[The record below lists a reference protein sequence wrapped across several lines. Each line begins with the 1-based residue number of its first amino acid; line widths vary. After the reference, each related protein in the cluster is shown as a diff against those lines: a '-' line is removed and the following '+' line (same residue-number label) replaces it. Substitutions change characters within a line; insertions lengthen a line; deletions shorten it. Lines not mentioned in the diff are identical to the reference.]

1 MEKLIKNFEKLTYAQ
16 QSELLESLKQTLS
29 KSKPILQHKK
39 LSKECIYCG
48 STHVYKHGTYKN
60 GGTRYRCQNAECM
73 KSFNELSGTAI
84 HAINKKDLW
93 DRFIGL
99 TLESK
104 TLREIAAELNIHVG
118 TAFAWRHKAMEAFE
132 KTFTKEFKG
141 IVESDD
147 VYINFNQKGR
157 RKNLKRI
164 YGGRRGA
171 SDYQVSVMFTLDRYK
186 TYDFKKIKVGA
197 VNSAIL
203 GEKMKDTLSRLNK
216 ENIICTD
223 GSRALEKFMKS
234 TDLVHKQVDT
244 DRTKP
249 IDKDFNL
256 KTLDG
261 TASMYKNWVKGRF
274 KNVATKYLEHYL
286 NYWTMLQILGNEKSK
301 EIFWDYML
309 VDSEAFKRS
318 KEVESEYQEFLKIA

>member
-1 MEKLIKNFEKLTYAQ
+1 MKNILKNFEKLTYAQ

-39 LSKECIYCG
+39 LSKECIYCK

-60 GGTRYRCQNAECM
+60 GGTRFRCQDCLM
-73 KSFNELSGTAI
+73 SFNELSGTAI

-93 DRFIGL
+93 DRFIEL

-104 TLREIAAELNIHVG
+104 TLREISSELGIALS
-118 TAFAWRHKAMEAFE
+118 TAFAWRHKAMEAFG

-141 IVESDD
+141 IVETDD
-147 VYINFNQKGR
+147 VFINFNQKGR
-157 RKNLKRI
+157 RKNLKTI
-164 YGGRRGA
+164 YGGKRGA
-171 SDYQVSVMFTLDRYK
+171 SEYQVSVMFTLDRYK
-186 TYDFKKIKVGA
+186 TYDFNVVKVGA
-197 VNSAIL
+197 VNSEIL
-203 GEKMKDTLSRLNK
+203 KEKMKGTLSRLNK

-223 GSRALEKFMKS
+223 KSRALEKFMKG
-234 TDLVHKQVDT
+234 TDLIHKQVDT

-261 TASMYKNWVKGRF
+261 TASLYKNWVKGRF

-286 NYWTMLQILGNEKSK
+286 NYWTMLQILSDDKKK
-301 EIFWDYML
+301 EEFWDYML

-318 KEVESEYQEFLKIA
+318 KVVEKDYQEFLKIA